1 MWVSVCFVCGVRE
14 GVWVVCLCVFFVYM
28 GGGVYGWCGFM
39 HRRSV
44 GDMISLGA
52 KVASIVKLYI

>member
-1 MWVSVCFVCGVRE
+1 MGSMFVCV
-14 GVWVVCLCVFFVYM
+14 FVYM

-44 GDMISLGA
+44 GDMMNLGA
-52 KVASIVKLYI
+52 KVASIVKRYI